1 MATFLHIAQKET
13 SLDLN
18 NYRKSYTVAQL
29 EAIAEADG
37 LTLDMSQLDTVLR
50 RITLTGKTFKV
61 SFERRSSGKCLVR
74 DVSCI
79 VKYTELKEIN

>member
-18 NYRKSYTVAQL
+18 NYRKSYTVEQL
-29 EAIAEADG
+29 EAIAQADG
-37 LTLDMSQLDTVLR
+37 LTLDVSQLDTVLR
-50 RITLTGKTFKV
+50 RITLTGNTFKV
-61 SFERRSSGKCLVR
+61 TLERRSSGKCLVR

-79 VKYTELKEIN
+79 LKRTELKELI